1 MSVRRARIFG
11 WPSPEED
18 EAHARAKARQ
28 IPSVASL
35 PPAQALESLGP
46 DSLERRRVRRNRV
59 LLRGKLVFD
68 GGKLSTDCIVRDMSV
83 WGARVRMPTELI
95 LRDDLYLIESQNCMA
110 YESKVIWKK
119 GHDLG
124 LQFLARRDLE
134 ATTVPMLRDM
144 REMWLELRH
153 RSGILQS

>member
-11 WPSPEED
+11 WPSPEE
-18 EAHARAKARQ
+18 EETRTKATFV
-28 IPSVASL
+28 PSVGSL

-83 WGARVRMPTELI
+83 WGARVRMPTEI
-95 LRDDLYLIESQNCMA
+95 VLRDDLYLIESQNCMA
-110 YESKVIWKK
+110 YESKVVWKK

-124 LQFLARRDLE
+124 LQFLGRRDLE
-134 ATTVPMLRDM
+134 VTTVKMFRDM
-144 REMWLELRH
+144 RDIWLELRH
-153 RSGILQS
+153 RSGVL